1 MPAWEGKSRGT
12 ALGYRIFVVVL
23 TWFGVLPAYALL
35 RVVVV
40 YYFLF
45 SPRSS
50 RLLFHYFHTRLHHSR
65 LRSVA
70 LIYQN
75 YYRLGQSI
83 IDKVVIM
90 AGIRNRFS
98 FHFDGEEHLR
108 TIKDMQRGGLLL
120 SAHLGNWE
128 IAGHLLKRLDT
139 RIHVVMFDGE
149 QQQIKQYMEGVTG
162 KRSIEVIIIK
172 EDLSHI
178 YAISEALKSNEL
190 VCIHADR
197 FLEGNKTMR
206 HSFLGSEASF
216 PAGPFVLAA
225 TFKVPV
231 SFVFAFKETSLHYH
245 LFASEPKLYG
255 ELQRQAIMEKL
266 LDEFVLDM
274 EIKAR
279 QYPAQWFNYY
289 NFWETT

>member
-12 ALGYRIFVVVL
+12 PLGYRIFVAVL

-35 RVVVV
+35 RVVVL

-50 RLLFHYFHTRLHHSR
+50 RLLFHYFHSRLQFGR

-90 AGIRNRFS
+90 AGLRNRFS

-108 TIKDMQRGGLLL
+108 TIKDMQKGGLLL

-149 QQQIKQYMEGVTG
+149 QEQIKKYMEGVTG
-162 KRSIEVIIIK
+162 PRSIQVIIIK

-178 YAISEALKSNEL
+178 YAISEALKKNEL

-197 FLEGNKTMR
+197 FIEGNKTMK
-206 HSFLGSEASF
+206 HLFLGREARF
-216 PAGPFVLAA
+216 PAGPFILAA

-245 LFASEPKLYG
+245 LYASEPKWYTDLPRQEMM
-255 ELQRQAIMEKL
+255 ELL
-266 LDEFVLDM
+266 LDEFVKDM
-274 EIKAR
+274 EAKAR

-289 NFWETT
+289 NFWETA